1 MRIGIVSL
9 FPEIFGPFLK
19 FGVLGRGIDSGLIK
33 IDFWNPRDF
42 SDDPNNAVDDKPYG
56 GGPGVVMKA
65 QPIFSAIEAAKKE
78 QGTDLHV
85 VYLSPQGKTLN
96 QAVLKRV
103 LVKRNILLVCGRYEG
118 VDERLIESVVDEQ
131 ISIGDYVLSG
141 GEIAAMVVTDGL
153 SRFVPGLLGGETS
166 ADNDSFSDGLLEY
179 PQYTRPQI
187 WAGRSVPS
195 ILLSG
200 NHQKIAD
207 WRKSMAI
214 NRTSKSRPDLL
225 KKRILTEKE
234 QEMLKKNIEVSNESR
249 IDR

>member
-1 MRIGIVSL
+1 MWIGIISL

-19 FGVLGRGIDSGLIK
+19 FGVLGRGIDSELIK

-42 SDDPNNAVDDKPYG
+42 SDDPNKAVDDKPYG
-56 GGPGVVMKA
+56 GGPGMVMRA

-78 QGTDLHV
+78 KGTDLHV
-85 VYLSPQGKTLN
+85 VYLSPQGKPLD
-96 QAVLKRV
+96 QAILKEF
-103 LVKRNILLVCGRYEG
+103 LEKKNILLVCGRYEG

-141 GEIAAMVVTDGL
+141 GEIPAMVVTEGL
-153 SRFVPGLLGGETS
+153 ARFVPGLLGGETS
-166 ADNDSFSDGLLEY
+166 AESDSFADGLLEY
-179 PQYTRPQI
+179 PQYTRPPI

-200 NHQKIAD
+200 DHQKIAD

-214 NRTSKSRPDLL
+214 NRTSKRRPDLI
-225 KKRILTEKE
+225 KNRILTKKE
-234 QEMLKKNIEVSNESR
+234 QEMLNKNL
-249 IDR
+249 